1 MDANQHHQ
9 QRPTGSTQR
18 DTAFSNI
25 FGSSRPPTNSLGPR
39 SGSGFNARQPD
50 PLQSGQNVPFGAIPP
65 PPQFRHQNVTGGVG
79 HHPQSPRINNTNDQQ
94 QQPPP
99 PPQQV
104 PTHQFQNMAV
114 SERQG
119 EFSRPM
125 PFNPEHRPRPG
136 PGPDNVAPLI
146 SPAPSP
152 LQVSRD
158 SNNMNVNHNNPNNP
172 NIPNNPNNLSNPNN
186 SYSDNNANNRISP
199 NNLNNPNNLNPN
211 NKQPFYPP
219 PQNSQI
225 PFRSASAGPQ
235 IGPQMKPS
243 DRGDRPDNAA
253 FDFVNSQQNQRP
265 PGPPEQFPHDRP
277 VSYTPRS
284 NIPHQ
289 NMQRPLNQY
298 YQHNGHQQPYPNDQS
313 MRSMSLTSDSIRP
326 PMPGHVD
333 RGPNSHQNMTI
344 SGRVIPRRQG
354 PDIFP
359 PMHPHHGPHNSNG
372 GSNPNRT
379 GPLGTPHLPTSKST
393 PSLKQNIQNVQKSH
407 RTPSNASIR
416 SNNYDDALIP
426 ATSGSSQNTAS
437 TGIFPGGGLRTPFP
451 PSTTIITTSRLV
463 PLVYPALL
471 SKVAQEFRKRITLR
485 DHIKNELTY
494 TNSFTGSEAVDMVAY
509 IMKTPDRNLAL
520 LLGRALDAQKFFHDV
535 TYEHRLRDRNTE
547 VYQFNEIMIDE
558 HDNDEEKA
566 MALSNNNNTHLGTS
580 RSNSVSTAASTQA
593 STGNANND
601 KNPHTA
607 TVPVNGV
614 FVVAANCYSPTCT
627 RDRLCY
633 SITCPRR
640 LEQQARLNMKP
651 NSVLKRAES
660 RLSLHGDDEKEQKLW
675 IHTVPKEIADSVSDK
690 EKKRQEVICELIY
703 TERDFVKDLEYLRD
717 FWIKPLRASNIIPE
731 ARRENFLRTVF
742 GTIPEVHAVN
752 AKLAEALTKRQ
763 QQTAVVRQIADIFLD
778 IVPKFEPFV
787 IYGRKQVYAKYEFER
802 EKSVNPAFAK
812 FVDDTER
819 LKESRKLE
827 LNGYLTK
834 PTTRLARYP
843 LFLDAVLKATDDSN
857 PDKEDLPRAR
867 ALVREFLTRVN
878 KESGK
883 AENRLAL
890 MQLNQSIRFRPNE
903 KVDLK
908 LTDENRE
915 IIFKGN
921 LKKRTQDKE
930 NQGDVQVYLFDN
942 SLLFLRPKVV
952 NKRELL
958 TVYRKPIPLELLVII
973 ESDEALPKGSS
984 RRTSSSLISSA
995 AKVAQPIRENAQN
1008 KYPLMFQHLG
1018 RRGYELILYASTF
1031 IGRKKWVEH
1040 IMHQK
1045 EALRSKSDVYT
1056 QHTLMQKFFDPSNRA
1071 NCVTPLDG
1079 GRKLLYGTDNGI
1091 WISDTRASA
1100 GGGGRVTSTPQ
1111 KVINMMSVTQ
1121 IDVIEEY
1128 NTLLALSGK
1137 TLYAWPLDC
1146 LEALDPQGNERRAR
1160 KVMSHINFYKV
1171 GICLGR
1177 ILVCTA
1183 KNGSSTSYIKVLEPA
1198 DPAPR
1203 GKRPPLRK
1211 FLQGQSEGFRV
1222 FKDCYVPSEIV
1233 SISFLTS
1240 MLCVGCAKGFEVVS
1254 LQTNETQSLLDPADT
1269 SLDFVLRREALKP
1282 MAIWRLHGNFL
1293 LNYSDFTFYVNR
1305 NGWRLR
1311 GDWIIHWEG
1320 LPQNFALSYPYMIAF
1335 EPNFVEIRHVE
1346 TGELVRVITGENI
1359 RFLHENTREI
1369 MYAYE
1374 DENGYDVVATLDFWE
1389 KTKNQEEGASG
1400 GSGESGNNANVNAN
1414 ANSNQN
1420 GNQANN
1426 PGAKP
1431 GPSSTEG
1438 SQNSSLNLVPTS
1450 TDASEVSTLVTGS
1463 RSASSSYPS
1472 SFQQPSHSQ
1481 SLHPQSS
1488 YPQQQYQQH
1497 PPQQQNP
1504 YQQQQHPYPQSQSQS
1519 QHHGSQVPQ
1528 SRAPSAGR
1536 APDNVPGGYH

>member
-1 MDANQHHQ
+1 MDANSSQH
-9 QRPTGSTQR
+9 QRPLGPTQR
-18 DTAFSNI
+18 DAAFTNI
-25 FGSSRPPTNSLGPR
+25 FGLNRPSNASQR
-39 SGSGFNARQPD
+39 SGSGSNASNN
-50 PLQSGQNVPFGAIPP
+50 PLQFAQNQPFESISPP
-65 PPQFRHQNVTGGVG
+65 PLPHHRHQNPPRG
-79 HHPQSPRINNTNDQQ
+79 HPNL
-94 QQPPP
+94 PPNP
-99 PPQQV
+99 
-104 PTHQFQNMAV
+104 QFQNNPHENNHPPTNQFQDLTLSQQPINNSNPSFDYSLDV
-114 SERQG
+114 PRKSGRDNSG
-119 EFSRPM
+119 
-125 PFNPEHRPRPG
+125 PF
-136 PGPDNVAPLI
+136 I

-152 LQVSRD
+152 LQITPVS
-158 SNNMNVNHNNPNNP
+158 SAPTVPHNNNNINNNNYNTNNNNNISYNNNYNNNNYNKNNNNP
-172 NIPNNPNNLSNPNN
+172 PN
-186 SYSDNNANNRISP
+186 SDNRA
-199 NNLNNPNNLNPN
+199 
-211 NKQPFYPP
+211 PFYPP
-219 PQNSQI
+219 PPGNQI
-225 PFRSASAGPQ
+225 PFRPASAGPQ
-235 IGPQMKPS
+235 GRPPNRING
-243 DRGDRPDNAA
+243 PDNNGP
-253 FDFVNSQQNQRP
+253 FDFAGPNPNTRP
-265 PGPPEQFPHDRP
+265 PPAPNQYTHDRP
-277 VSYTPRS
+277 ASFTPRS
-284 NIPHQ
+284 NLPHP
-289 NMQRPLNQY
+289 NTNRPPMNQY
-298 YQHNGHQQPYPNDQS
+298 NNHNAIQS
-313 MRSMSLTSDSIRP
+313 ARTTDPVSARSMSLTSASSRP
-326 PMPGHVD
+326 PVPGPFD
-333 RGPNSHQNMTI
+333 RESTKTQTMTM
-344 SGRVIPRRQG
+344 SGRVIPRRQEH
-354 PDIFP
+354 DILP
-359 PMHPHHGPHNSNG
+359 HMNPHHPNNHGPHG
-372 GSNPNRT
+372 GSGGGSASIRSGPTT
-379 GPLGTPHLPTSKST
+379 GTFLPTSKST
-393 PSLKQNIQNVQKSH
+393 PSLKQKAQSSH
-407 RTPSNASIR
+407 RSPSIT
-416 SNNYDDALIP
+416 SNKSSNFDDSLAHTT
-426 ATSGSSQNTAS
+426 TSSSQTSNS
-437 TGIFPGGGLRTPFP
+437 SGIFPGGRTRGQFP
-451 PSTTIITTSRLV
+451 PSTTIITTSRLP

-471 SKVAQEFRKRITLR
+471 SKVAIEFRNKISLR

-494 TNSFTGSEAVDMVAY
+494 SNSFTGSEAVTLVAL
-509 IMKTPDRNLAL
+509 ITGTLDRNLAL

-535 TYEHRLRDRNTE
+535 TYEHRLRDRDHE
-547 VYQFNEIMIDE
+547 VYQFNEIMVDS
-558 HDNDEEKA
+558 HDNEDEKA
-566 MALSNNNNTHLGTS
+566 LVPANNNGHHGAS
-580 RSNSVSTAASTQA
+580 RSSSISTTQSAPMAKNSVS
-593 STGNANND
+593 GNTE
-601 KNPHTA
+601 KNPRAA

-614 FVVAANCYSPTCT
+614 FVVTTSCYSPTCT
-627 RDRLCY
+627 PSNLCY
-633 SITCPRR
+633 SITCPSR

-651 NSVLKRAES
+651 NSVLKRTES
-660 RLSLHGDDEKEQKLW
+660 RLSLHGEDEKEQKLW
-675 IHTVPKEIADSVSDK
+675 IHTVPKEIVDSVSDK

-717 FWIKPLRASNIIPE
+717 FWIKPLRASNIIPD
-731 ARRENFLRTVF
+731 ARRESFLRTVF
-742 GTIPEVHAVN
+742 GTIHEVHAVN
-752 AKLAEALTKRQ
+752 VKLAEALTKRQ
-763 QQTAVVRQIADIFLD
+763 QQAAVVRQVGDVFLEH
-778 IVPKFEPFV
+778 VPRFEPYV
-787 IYGRKQVYAKYEFER
+787 VYGRKQVYAKYEFER
-802 EKSVNPAFAK
+802 EKSVNPLFAK

-843 LFLDAVLKATDDSN
+843 LFLDAILKATDDSN
-857 PDKEDLPRAR
+857 PDKEVLPKAR
-867 ALVREFLTRVN
+867 ALIREFLTKVN
-878 KESGK
+878 VESGK
-883 AENRLAL
+883 AENRLSL

-942 SLLFLRPKVV
+942 SLLFLRPKIV

-958 TVYRKPIPLELLVII
+958 TVYRKPIPLELLVIS
-973 ESDEALPKGSS
+973 ESDEAPPKGGN
-984 RRTSSSLISSA
+984 RRTSSSIISSA
-995 AKVAQPIRENAQN
+995 AKVAPIRENAQN

-1031 IGRKKWVEH
+1031 ISRKKWVEN

-1045 EALRSKSDVYT
+1045 QVLGAKSDVYT
-1056 QHTLMQKFFDPSNRA
+1056 QHILMQRFFDPSNRA

-1100 GGGGRVTSTPQ
+1100 GGGHVTSTPQ
-1111 KVINMMSVTQ
+1111 KVINMVSVTQ

-1137 TLYAWPLDC
+1137 TLYTWPLDC

-1211 FLQGQSEGFRV
+1211 FLQGQSEGFRI

-1320 LPQNFALSYPYMIAF
+1320 LPQSFALSYPYVIAF

-1374 DENGYDVVATLDFWE
+1374 DENGFDVVATLDFWE
-1389 KTKNQEEGASG
+1389 KTKQQGEGEGHGGDANKNGQEGGDQKMA
-1400 GSGESGNNANVNAN
+1400 GSGTQQLNRNQSQTTGN
-1414 ANSNQN
+1414 
-1420 GNQANN
+1420 
-1426 PGAKP
+1426 
-1431 GPSSTEG
+1431 T
-1438 SQNSSLNLVPTS
+1438 LVPTS
-1450 TDASEVSTLVTGS
+1450 TQSSSVSTLVPGGTES
-1463 RSASSSYPS
+1463 LVQPYQSIPN
-1472 SFQQPSHSQ
+1472 QQN
-1481 SLHPQSS
+1481 LHYGQQQSS
-1488 YPQQQYQQH
+1488 QPP
-1497 PPQQQNP
+1497 PPQP
-1504 YQQQQHPYPQSQSQS
+1504 TGY
-1519 QHHGSQVPQ
+1519 GSQMMQ
-1528 SRAPSAGR
+1528 HRTTS
-1536 APDNVPGGYH
+1536 GGNGYNQGFQNNR